1 MMEGQDSGPEMSCGG
16 CSVGSSRQVAVV
28 GVKFH
33 NLAKLEHFN
42 SEGFEL
48 ELEDQVVV
56 ESEDGERFG
65 VVSEATSRIR
75 GGCGVGCMKRVRRR
89 ATPLDSESFQ
99 RNGVKEKEALA
110 YCKERVQQRGLPMR
124 LVTADQALDGRKVTF
139 YFTSEGRVD
148 FRELVRDLAQRFHT
162 RIEMRQI
169 GVRDESGVKG
179 GYGPCGRNLCCSSF
193 LKEFAPVSIRM
204 AKEQNL
210 SLNPSKI
217 SGMCGRLMCCLRYE
231 HSGKEAPA
239 TSEPVSA

>member
-1 MMEGQDSGPEMSCGG
+1 MENMESGGGCGG
-16 CSVGSSRQVAVV
+16 CSVGSAREVCVV
-28 GVKFH
+28 GVRFH
-33 NLAKLEHFN
+33 NLAKPEHFA

-48 ELEDQVVV
+48 EIDETVVV
-56 ESEDGERFG
+56 EGEDGERFAT
-65 VVSEATSRIR
+65 VCEATSRIR

-89 ATPLDSESFQ
+89 ATAQDVEMD
-99 RNGVKEKEALA
+99 RKNAGREKEALV
-110 YCKERVQQRGLPMR
+110 YCRERVQQRGLPMK
-124 LVTADQALDGRKVTF
+124 LVTADHILDGRKLTF

-231 HSGKEAPA
+231 HGGKEAAPTDAAAPA
-239 TSEPVSA
+239 S

>member
-1 MMEGQDSGPEMSCGG
+1 MDANETESGCGG
-16 CSVGSSRQVAVV
+16 CSVGGAREVAVV
-28 GVKFH
+28 GIRFH
-33 NLAKLEHFN
+33 NLAKVEHFN

-48 ELEDQVVV
+48 EIEEPVVV
-56 ESEDGERFG
+56 ESEDGDKLG
-65 VVSEATSRIR
+65 TVTEATSRIR
-75 GGCGVGCMKRVRRR
+75 GGCGVGCMKKVRRR
-89 ATPLDSESFQ
+89 ATPQDSELSR
-99 RNGVKEKEALA
+99 RNQVREKEALVF
-110 YCKERVQQRGLPMR
+110 CRERVIQRGLPMK
-124 LVTADQALDGRKVTF
+124 LVTADQALDGRKVTL

-193 LKEFAPVSIRM
+193 LREFAPVSIRM

-231 HSGKEAPA
+231 HSSKDAPA
-239 TSEPVSA
+239 HDAAGT